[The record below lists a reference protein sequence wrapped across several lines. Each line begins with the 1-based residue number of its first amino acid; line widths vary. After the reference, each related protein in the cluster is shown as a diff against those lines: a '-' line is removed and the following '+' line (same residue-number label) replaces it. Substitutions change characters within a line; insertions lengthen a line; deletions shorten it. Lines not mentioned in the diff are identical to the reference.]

1 MKMEKKPV
9 ALLTP
14 APIGSRWIAAFE
26 KEAPEQ
32 AIQLNEAISNPEAV
46 ELLLVW
52 KHPEGSLKNFTKL
65 KLLYSLGAGVDHLM
79 SDPELPKEVP
89 ICRIVDPL
97 LAFSMSNYIL
107 LAVLDFQ
114 RRMDKYRWDQQNRVW
129 DHYALPERDLR
140 IGILGLGNLGQDAA
154 EKLVQLGFEVAGF
167 SPSPKTISGVRC
179 FHGDGLNSFLNT
191 VNVLICTVP
200 LTEKTRGLLN
210 ASLFEK
216 LPKGSFLI
224 DVARG
229 KVQIEKDILT
239 ALDSGQLSG
248 AFLDVFEEEPLPT
261 GSRLWSHP
269 KVQITPHIASITKP
283 KAGVQQILDN
293 WSRLQKG
300 EALLHQVNVQKG
312 Y

>member
-1 MKMEKKPV
+1 MEKKPV

-14 APIGSRWIAAFE
+14 APIGARWIAAFE

-224 DVARG
+224 NVARG

>member
-26 KEAPEQ
+26 MEAPEQ

-79 SDPELPKEVP
+79 SDPELPIEVP

-224 DVARG
+224 NVARG

-300 EALLHQVNVQKG
+300 EALLHQVNVQRG